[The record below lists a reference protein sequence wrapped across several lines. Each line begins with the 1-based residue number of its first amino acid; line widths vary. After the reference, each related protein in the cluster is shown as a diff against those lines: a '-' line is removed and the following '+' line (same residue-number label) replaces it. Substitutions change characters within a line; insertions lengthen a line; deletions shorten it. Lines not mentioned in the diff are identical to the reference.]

1 MATLADRVYDNGLT
15 VLDTEADRL
24 DICSQEPTTYTE
36 ATSTYTLGNKT
47 SPTIGAPGDRG
58 AGGRE
63 VTVSAISDGSVTGTD
78 TATHYAITD
87 TGNSRLLATGALS
100 SPQAVTS
107 GNTFTLTE
115 FDIGIPDPA

>member
-1 MATLADRVYDNGLT
+1 MASIGNSVLDGGLD
-15 VLDTEADRL
+15 VLDTEGDRL
-24 DICSQEPTTYTE
+24 DICSAEPTTYTE

-63 VTVSAISDGSVTGTD
+63 VTITAITDGSVTGDGTAAWYSIVDVSETD
-78 TATHYAITD
+78 
-87 TGNSRLLATGALS
+87 LLAVGALS
-100 SPQAVTS
+100 SSQVVS
-107 GNTFTLTE
+107 NGNTFTLTE